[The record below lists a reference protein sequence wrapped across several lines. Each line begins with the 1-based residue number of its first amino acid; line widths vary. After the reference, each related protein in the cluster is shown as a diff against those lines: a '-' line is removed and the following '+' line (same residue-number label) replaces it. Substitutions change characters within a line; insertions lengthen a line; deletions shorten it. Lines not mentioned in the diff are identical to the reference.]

1 MRDGKLLV
9 QTVGLAYSGQRCF
22 AIALNI
28 VRVDAAKK
36 HRRSMIT
43 SAPWVCAAAIF
54 IETLGNPHSNI
65 VAFENLGVFVQPLEE
80 AGFAISYVQAGVVPL
95 EPELWKDADL
105 AVVLGGPIGV
115 YQEDLYPF
123 LADEKVLVASRLA
136 SGRPLLGI
144 CLGAQLMASALDADV
159 YPGTAKE
166 IGWGQVELTP
176 AGLSGPLAELA
187 GAPVLHWHGD
197 TFDLPRGSD
206 LLASTAIAPHQAFR
220 PGPGQLGLQ
229 FHAEMDAALM
239 ETWLV
244 GHCCELGVNGFDPR
258 AIREDAQRLGAQAR
272 AAGLA
277 FMRRWLMEEVR

>member
-1 MRDGKLLV
+1 MK
-9 QTVGLAYSGQRCF
+9 RCV
-22 AIALNI
+22 AIQ
-28 VRVDAAKK
+28 
-36 HRRSMIT
+36 H
-43 SAPWVCAAAIF
+43 
-54 IETLGNPHSNI
+54 

-115 YQEDLYPF
+115 YQDDLYPF

-144 CLGAQLMASALDADV
+144 CLGAQLMASALDANV

-187 GAPVLHWHGD
+187 AAPVLHWHGD
-197 TFDLPRGSD
+197 TYDLPRGSD
-206 LLASTAIAPHQAFR
+206 LLASTPITPHQAFR
-220 PGPGQLGLQ
+220 PGPGQLALQ
-229 FHAEMDAALM
+229 FHAEMDAAMM

-244 GHCCELGVNGFDPR
+244 GQCCELGVNGFDPR
-258 AIREDAQRLGAQAR
+258 TIREDAHRLGAQAR
-272 AAGLA
+272 NAGVA
-277 FMRRWLMEEVR
+277 FMRRWLAEEVR

>member
-1 MRDGKLLV
+1 MK
-9 QTVGLAYSGQRCF
+9 RCV
-22 AIALNI
+22 AIQ
-28 VRVDAAKK
+28 
-36 HRRSMIT
+36 H
-43 SAPWVCAAAIF
+43 
-54 IETLGNPHSNI
+54 

-105 AVVLGGPIGV
+105 AVILGGPIGA
-115 YQEDLYPF
+115 YQEDVYPF

-144 CLGAQLMASALDADV
+144 CLGAQLMASALDAKV

-187 GAPVLHWHGD
+187 SAPVLHWHGD

-206 LLASTAIAPHQAFR
+206 LLAFSSITPHQAFR

-244 GHCCELGVNGFDPR
+244 GHCCELAVNGFDPCR
-258 AIREDAQRLGAQAR
+258 IREDAQKLGAQAR

-277 FMRRWLMEEVR
+277 FMRRWLAEEVM